1 MLLLRYSHVSQI
13 SHLARAIF
21 PESFRAAAILHD
33 QLTYS
38 TFVSVLGI
46 EDIIDEKWLQATLP
60 VRYGGFGLTSM
71 QSISPPAFVSCWSQ
85 SLHVLPERFPE
96 LRSQIDSFIC
106 DIISPNSPENSLC
119 YQLQQ
124 SLDPGQVF
132 TDLLTCTGKLQH
144 RLTDKLMK
152 FQFSTTL
159 ERAPM
164 KDAARLRSL
173 QGKGAGAWLDSIPS
187 SQKFALSPGSFR
199 LAAFVRLGLSMPLP
213 HSIKTC
219 ECGKPLDSIPTGY
232 HLLTCKTG
240 GGPVWTHNT
249 IVSTW
254 SDRLD
259 QIHLPHKVEPRDRY
273 CSSDARPDIA
283 ICSNVFDSNVDLD
296 VSLAHPW
303 CSDIISKAAW
313 QDGAA
318 ALRREEKKIEKYQ
331 KETRPGGFS
340 PNLIPLVFE
349 HYGRWG
355 TEGEKFLN
363 KISHRSTDEDSK
375 SNTADFKTYWR
386 RLFQ

>member
-1 MLLLRYSHVSQI
+1 MYRYNYKNQTTLQSHVLSSLHTPFTPPCTRHKMESTGKATRPRTVSKTKGLI
-13 SHLARAIF
+13 E
-21 PESFRAAAILHD
+21 ESFSRETTH
-33 QLTYS
+33 
-38 TFVSVLGI
+38 
-46 EDIIDEKWLQATLP
+46 
-60 VRYGGFGLTSM
+60 
-71 QSISPPAFVSCWSQ
+71 
-85 SLHVLPERFPE
+85 FP
-96 LRSQIDSFIC
+96 
-106 DIISPNSPENSLC
+106 
-119 YQLQQ
+119 
-124 SLDPGQVF
+124 
-132 TDLLTCTGKLQH
+132 
-144 RLTDKLMK
+144 LTDR
-152 FQFSTTL
+152 QT
-159 ERAPM
+159 
-164 KDAARLRSL
+164 D
-173 QGKGAGAWLDSIPS
+173 
-187 SQKFALSPGSFR
+187 R

-240 GGPVWTHNT
+240 GGPVLTHNT

-254 SDRLD
+254 SDCLN
-259 QIHLPHKVEPRDRY
+259 QIHLPNKVEPRDRY
-273 CSSDARPDIA
+273 CSSDARPVIA

-355 TEGEKFLN
+355 TEAEKFLN
-363 KISHRSTDEDSK
+363 KISHRSRDEDSK

-386 RLFQ
+386 RLFSVTLQNCNSSVIQRKIDHLTLGSSLLCALYQGQSHLH